1 MKHLEKLA
9 YLYKNDNEN
18 KYKNVSAKEKTKRIQ
33 AIADL
38 KKQSDK
44 TILEIQNTFGIQT
57 NANLLDLET
66 GTRDKDGEY
75 SHTREMDSKQ
85 LLKEQRSMIDKQDVA
100 LDQLGGIIQNIKYE
114 NQNFKTEVT

>member
-44 TILEIQNTFGIQT
+44 TILEIQNTFGI
-57 NANLLDLET
+57 
-66 GTRDKDGEY
+66 
-75 SHTREMDSKQ
+75 
-85 LLKEQRSMIDKQDVA
+85 
-100 LDQLGGIIQNIKYE
+100 
-114 NQNFKTEVT
+114 